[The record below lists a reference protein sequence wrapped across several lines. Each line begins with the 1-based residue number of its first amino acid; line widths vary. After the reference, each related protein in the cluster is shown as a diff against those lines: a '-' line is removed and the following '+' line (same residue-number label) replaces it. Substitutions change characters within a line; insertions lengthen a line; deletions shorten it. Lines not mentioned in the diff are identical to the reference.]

1 MNTRVLW
8 SGVLILGVLGM
19 GVFGLGQNLLATEQL
34 LSFESPEQ
42 RQFFE
47 ELTHEFRCL
56 KCQNQTIADSKADL
70 AEDLRQEIY
79 AMVVAGKDRTDIT
92 NYLVE
97 RYGDF
102 VLYRP
107 RMQATT
113 YLLWFGPPLL
123 LIIALFVAWQL
134 SRNRSRKSVTDSS
147 VESGLVSKADIEKA
161 RSLLNK

>member
-8 SGVLILGVLGM
+8 FGAVILGVLG
-19 GVFGLGQNLLATEQL
+19 LCQNLIAAEEL
-34 LSFESPEQ
+34 LSFESAEQ

-79 AMVVAGKDRTDIT
+79 TMVIAGKDRTDIT

-123 LIIALFVAWQL
+123 LIIALYVAWQI
-134 SRNRSRKSVTDSS
+134 SRNRSRLSATDSS
-147 VESGLVSKADIEKA
+147 VESGLVSKTDVEKA